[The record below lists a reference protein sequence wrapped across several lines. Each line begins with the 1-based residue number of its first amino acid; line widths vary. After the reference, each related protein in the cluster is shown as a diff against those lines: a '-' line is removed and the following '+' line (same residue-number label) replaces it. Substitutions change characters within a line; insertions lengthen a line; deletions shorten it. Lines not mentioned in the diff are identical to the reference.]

1 MGLKYDSR
9 LLMGKDIFSDS
20 DPLVIFANRS
30 WITDK
35 AMYNQETKEV
45 TLLTGEEISEEYI
58 KSINSI
64 VQAKFLYSAKILE
77 NDYYRILF
85 GDSD

>member
-1 MGLKYDSR
+1 M
-9 LLMGKDIFSDS
+9 
-20 DPLVIFANRS
+20 IFANRS

-45 TLLTGEEISEEYI
+45 TSLNGEEISEEYI

-85 GDSD
+85 GDSN